1 MRLSSRFI
9 QATRLMKTVLLG
21 VALSLLLLVTA
32 FAGLSFA
39 DQSMPTV
46 AVAYQNGKI
55 TGIYGATFQIDHK
68 TFSFAPEVMIVDRHG
83 DPLEASSLRVDI
95 EVKYHLLKG
104 TTDKIDQIILYLP
117 E

>member
-1 MRLSSRFI
+1 MRRYPRYRPVP
-9 QATRLMKTVLLG
+9 TLMKSVLFG
-21 VALSLLLLVTA
+21 VVIAVELLVA
-32 FAGLSFA
+32 DFAGVTFA

-46 AVAYQNGKI
+46 AVAYQDGKL
-55 TGIYGATFQIDHK
+55 TGIYEATIQIDHK
-68 TFSFAPEVMIVDRHG
+68 TFSFVPEVVIQDRHG